1 MASSVIGWT
10 SCWTSP
16 YSQVSFTEDRR
27 KALVERIR
35 QRKYNFTYDAHQT
48 LPYAA
53 PFYNDNVL
61 CALTKEQ
68 WDSVMNEAYGDTHRG
83 TRLTPMDILTTRPKN
98 DVLYEKEKFIPKDGE
113 DNV

>member
-1 MASSVIGWT
+1 MASVVGWT

-16 YSQVSFTEDRR
+16 YSQVSFTDERR

-35 QRKYNFTYDAHQT
+35 QRKYNFTYEAHQT

-68 WDSVMNEAYGDTHRG
+68 WDSVMNEAYGDMARG
-83 TRLTPMDILTTRPKN
+83 TRLMPMDVITRPLKN
-98 DVLYEKEKFIPKDGE
+98 SVLYEKEKFEPKE
-113 DNV
+113 E

>member
-1 MASSVIGWT
+1 MASVVGWT

-16 YSQVSFTEDRR
+16 YSQASFTDERR

-35 QRKYNFTYDAHQT
+35 QRKYNFTYEAHQT

-61 CALTKEQ
+61 CALTKDQ
-68 WDSVMNEAYGDTHRG
+68 WDSVMSEAYGDMTRG
-83 TRLTPMDILTTRPKN
+83 TRLMPMDVITTRPKN
-98 DVLYEKEKFIPKDGE
+98 DVLYEKEKFIPKEGNE
-113 DNV
+113 DV